1 MISILFLFIPFLH
14 VLWYYYPATSLLT
27 FRPFLQGADGI
38 FIGSMLSVACFK
50 GLMYENS
57 KLWKSFLLP
66 FVSALI
72 IFWVYYCIHRG
83 LMGVILLP
91 FGSLISD
98 LSICILILVSIL
110 HLDGISYKILNTK
123 ILISIGI
130 ISYSLYIWH
139 NLLILPRDY
148 KVEVL
153 PRLPVPFN
161 FLLTF
166 IVSYFSYY
174 YFEKHFLKLKKNLN
188 KARVNK

>member
-1 MISILFLFIPFLH
+1 MDDFNFIFVHSIFTCIM
-14 VLWYYYPATSLLT
+14 VLLPSNILLT

-38 FIGSMLSVACFK
+38 FIGDILSVSCFK
-50 GLMYENS
+50 GLIYENS
-57 KLWKSFLLP
+57 KLWKSSLLP

-72 IFWVYYCIHRG
+72 IFWVYYCIHRR

-91 FGSLISD
+91 SGSLISD

-110 HLDGISYKILNTK
+110 HLDGIIYKILNIK

-148 KVEVL
+148 KWKCYL
-153 PRLPVPFN
+153 GYQYH
-161 FLLTF
+161 LT
-166 IVSYFSYY
+166 SY
-174 YFEKHFLKLKKNLN
+174 
-188 KARVNK
+188 